1 MRLISDFCAIVC
13 LPLQLASSHF
23 LSRILLPPSFLS
35 LRLCISLPLSISSSP
50 YQSSPIIP
58 LPLSFSHYL
67 NWTSF
72 FSSTPFSLIRTLRS
86 PLSLIISIYPLLDF
100 LTLSL
105 SLDSSLTD
113 LHVLSP
119 ILNHR
124 RFRSLNFPLSQFP
137 SLSLR
142 DSSSSNSPSVLSPS
156 RFSLLRFGLLSFSL
170 FVSNFITFAFPHD
183 LSFLILLLWSLFLS
197 IFFLPHVL
205 YFSSSYTFTY
215 LFFLYLNFFLF
226 SLYLSLACTLSLSL
240 SLFLSLPEGS
250 SSLSHLSLSFF
261 TILLHFLLHF
271 LFLSTPFVFFYC

>member
-1 MRLISDFCAIVC
+1 M
-13 LPLQLASSHF
+13 
-23 LSRILLPPSFLS
+23 LSFVS
-35 LRLCISLPLSISSSP
+35 LFSLPLLISS
-50 YQSSPIIP
+50 
-58 LPLSFSHYL
+58 LVFSCHL
-67 NWTSF
+67 R
-72 FSSTPFSLIRTLRS
+72 FSLFIFAFLFHSPFLPHRINLLQSFLFLYPFLIILIERVFFLDPILSHSHSLCS

-137 SLSLR
+137 SLSFR

-183 LSFLILLLWSLFLS
+183 LSFLILLL
-197 IFFLPHVL
+197 
-205 YFSSSYTFTY
+205 
-215 LFFLYLNFFLF
+215 
-226 SLYLSLACTLSLSL
+226 
-240 SLFLSLPEGS
+240 
-250 SSLSHLSLSFF
+250 
-261 TILLHFLLHF
+261 
-271 LFLSTPFVFFYC
+271 